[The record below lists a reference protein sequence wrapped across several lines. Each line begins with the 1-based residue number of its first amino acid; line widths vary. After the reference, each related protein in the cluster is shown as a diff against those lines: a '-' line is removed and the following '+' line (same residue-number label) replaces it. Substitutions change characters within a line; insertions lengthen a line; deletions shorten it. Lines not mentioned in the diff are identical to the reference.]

1 MNESRTGAVAGSER
15 SWWPIDG
22 GAMGHLIR
30 THDWYSTPL
39 GPIDTWPQ
47 SLKTAVDI
55 CLASSEAASV
65 LWGPEQIQLYND
77 AYIAIAQERHPA
89 IIGRPALENW
99 SDVSDLLA
107 SIFDR
112 LTGEGSPAVAE
123 DLAVSLRRA
132 DGNGLEQRFFT
143 FSFSVIRDES
153 GAIGG
158 IFHRVTETTARKRA
172 EEREREL
179 QSELL
184 HVSRLA
190 AMGQIASI
198 IAHELNQPLAAI
210 ANYAE
215 GCCSLLQGSEIMNA
229 GLIRDALAQVSQQ
242 ALHAGQI
249 LRRVRGFVGQRSC
262 ERERVNIADLL
273 HQTTTLAVI
282 GSKPHSPTVSVRSD
296 GRSSFVLG
304 DKTQLQQVV
313 FNLVRNGVE
322 AMQESERREVLIA
335 TASSGNNL
343 VEVSIADTGPGIDEE
358 IRSRLFEPFVTTK
371 RHGMGIGLSLCR
383 TIVEAHGGQLW
394 AEPGPNGGTVFRF
407 TLPVISDVE

>member
-1 MNESRTGAVAGSER
+1 M
-15 SWWPIDG
+15 
-22 GAMGHLIR
+22 
-30 THDWYSTPL
+30 STEA
-39 GPIDTWPQ
+39 W
-47 SLKTAVDI
+47 
-55 CLASSEAASV
+55 SEAPQTDEQRLRV
-65 LWGPEQIQLYND
+65 LVEAVTDY
-77 AYIAIAQERHPA
+77 AIYMLDPHGIVTSWNRGAQRFKGYTPDEILGEHFSRFYTKEDRQAGLPM
-89 IIGRPALENW
+89 RALET
-99 SDVSDLLA
+99 A
-107 SIFDR
+107 AR
-112 LTGEGSPAVAE
+112 EGRFEQEGWRV
-123 DLAVSLRRA
+123 RK
-132 DGNGLEQRFFT
+132 DGSRFWAHVVIDPIRGEQRTLIGFAKIT
-143 FSFSVIRDES
+143 RD
-153 GAIGG
+153 I
-158 IFHRVTETTARKRA
+158 TERREAQQALEATRMALFQSQTMETMGQLKRA

-179 QSELL
+179 QAELL

-210 ANYAE
+210 VNYVE
-215 GCCSLLQGSEIMNA
+215 GCRSLLESSEITDA
-229 GLIRDALAQVSQQ
+229 GLIRDALAQVAQQ

-249 LRRVRGFVGQRSC
+249 LRRVRGFVGRRSC

-273 HQTTTLAVI
+273 HQASTLAIVGAKPN
-282 GSKPHSPTVSVRSD
+282 GSTASVRST
-296 GRSSFVLG
+296 GASQFVVG

-313 FNLVRNGVE
+313 FNLVRNAVE
-322 AMQESERREVLIA
+322 AMQESERRELLIA